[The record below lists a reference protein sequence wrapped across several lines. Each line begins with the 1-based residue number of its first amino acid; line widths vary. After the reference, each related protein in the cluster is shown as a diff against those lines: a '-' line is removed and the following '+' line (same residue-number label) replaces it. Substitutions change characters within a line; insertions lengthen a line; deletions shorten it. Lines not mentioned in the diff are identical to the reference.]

1 MIALLS
7 GALTAAVVLFAKMLK
22 WRDRYL
28 RLRSSLME
36 RERISNKAV
45 DTVMEIYFSLLTVGA
60 MHGTGGEPM
69 RREMKR
75 LLIVNPEEEGNM
87 LNGICS
93 LADSRYY
100 GIITHLR
107 KTYPQLNDNDLKLC
121 SLLCFK
127 PEAVGIMA
135 LYNHNN
141 QACYYNKRWRV
152 MRRMDLPKG
161 KYNLEK
167 FLDETVK
174 ELSEKCLTL
183 QNKD

>member
-28 RLRSSLME
+28 RLRSTLKE
-36 RERISNKAV
+36 CERISGKAV
-45 DTVMEIYFSLLTVGA
+45 DMVMEIYFSLLTIGA
-60 MHGTGGEPM
+60 MHGMGGEPM

-75 LLIVNPEEEGNM
+75 LLIANPEDEGNI
-87 LNGICS
+87 LSDICL
-93 LADSRYY
+93 LADMRYC
-100 GIITHLR
+100 GIITYLR
-107 KTYPQLNDNDLKLC
+107 NTYPQLNDNDLKLC

-152 MRRMDLPKG
+152 MRRMGLPKG
-161 KYNLEK
+161 KHNLEK
-167 FLDETVK
+167 FLADTVK
-174 ELSEKCLTL
+174 ELSENCVTL
-183 QNKD
+183 QN